1 MHFRIS
7 KKKWFFENV
16 GPKIR
21 HQNFQVFKIRMIM
34 ISTIK
39 TIWIYAFSDFQKK
52 TIFWKCPKNSSPK
65 FSGFQNPDDHD
76 FNYKKQDGFMHFRIS
91 KKTIF

>member
-7 KKKWFFENV
+7 KKKRFFENV
-16 GPKIR
+16 APKIR

-52 TIFWKCPKNSSPK
+52 TIF
-65 FSGFQNPDDHD
+65 
-76 FNYKKQDGFMHFRIS
+76 
-91 KKTIF
+91 